1 MIGISSVNTVSDL
14 KSSDTFEV
22 VTLGSTNYIVQF
34 YEQSHAKYNIKIV
47 IVVPSTIMKL
57 QLLVNLH
64 SQKIGIVKIHTILI
78 KMDILVTLTIEQT
91 LVKLIRFLST

>member
-1 MIGISSVNTVSDL
+1 MSEISSKSCSNGDTKCSVRFWMIGISSVNTVSDL

-47 IVVPSTIMKL
+47 IVVPSTIIKL
-57 QLLVNLH
+57 LLQRRL
-64 SQKIGIVKIHTILI
+64 G
-78 KMDILVTLTIEQT
+78 
-91 LVKLIRFLST
+91 LSKCVQS